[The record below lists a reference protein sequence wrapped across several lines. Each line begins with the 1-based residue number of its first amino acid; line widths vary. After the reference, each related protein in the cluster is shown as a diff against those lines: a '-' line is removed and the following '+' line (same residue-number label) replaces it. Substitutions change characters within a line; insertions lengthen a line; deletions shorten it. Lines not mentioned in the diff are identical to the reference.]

1 MSQIR
6 LDKWLADAGG
16 GTRSQ
21 VKEYLKKGR
30 VRVNGEPVKKP
41 ETRISEETDEV
52 SFDGE
57 ILSRPGLAWYMFH
70 KPALIYG
77 R

>member
-6 LDKWLADAGG
+6 LDKWLADAGV

-30 VRVNGEPVKKP
+30 VRVNGEPV
-41 ETRISEETDEV
+41 
-52 SFDGE
+52 
-57 ILSRPGLAWYMFH
+57 
-70 KPALIYG
+70 
-77 R
+77 

>member
-1 MSQIR
+1 MEAFMSQIR
-6 LDKWLADAGG
+6 LDKWLADAGV

-41 ETRISEETDEV
+41 ETRIS
-52 SFDGE
+52 
-57 ILSRPGLAWYMFH
+57 
-70 KPALIYG
+70 
-77 R
+77 